1 MQVMKIKLQ
10 PKWLVHAFGIGG
22 FPLANPKSANK

>member
-22 FPLANPKSANK
+22 LPFTNIKSANK